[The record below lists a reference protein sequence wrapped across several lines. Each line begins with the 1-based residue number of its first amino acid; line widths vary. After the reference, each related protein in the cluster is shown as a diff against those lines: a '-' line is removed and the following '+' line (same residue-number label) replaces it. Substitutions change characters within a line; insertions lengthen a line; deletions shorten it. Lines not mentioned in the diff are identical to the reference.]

1 MYIKYK
7 KEQKGFTSLIMVIL
21 ISGILFILT
30 INNSIEN
37 STFFDQVTKKVYRK
51 MNYYNALSCMN
62 YAYLMIS
69 YDFFFN
75 PKQPY
80 DIKELNCKI
89 LEVNING
96 NNREVKT
103 MGYYKNANFYLN
115 NTITVKDNGQVINN

>member
-1 MYIKYK
+1 MFYYK
-7 KEQKGFTSLIMVIL
+7 NKDKGFSSLIMVLL
-21 ISGILFILT
+21 ISGILFVLT
-30 INNSIEN
+30 LNNSLEN
-37 STFFDQVTKKVYRK
+37 GTFFDQVTKKLYRK
-51 MNYYNALSCMN
+51 INYYNAISCLN

-96 NNREVKT
+96 NEREVKT
-103 MGYYKNANFYLN
+103 LGYYKGADVYLN
-115 NTITVKDNGQVINN
+115 KTITVGEYGRVISN